1 MSDVA
6 ADPKRPEEATLGEIV
21 RDRPATAA
29 VFEKLGLEFCC
40 GGGQT
45 LAAACEEKGLD
56 PATVAVMLEA
66 LPESGFDPSAHDLSR
81 ASIGEICDHI
91 VAEHHDRFRTDSAA
105 AAEKVATVVRVHG
118 ADHPELADLNRNFTA
133 LREDMLAHAEREERE
148 LFPAAVEAS
157 ANGTRLDPAILT
169 ELEADH
175 RDTGRLLEAIRE
187 ICNDYDLD
195 RAFCNTHR
203 VMLANLRDLE
213 ADTHQHVHEENNI
226 LFPKIRAELVPA

>member
-45 LAAACEEKGLD
+45 LATACEEKGLD
-56 PATVAVMLEA
+56 PATVAVMLKA
-66 LPESGFDPSAHDLSR
+66 LPESGFDPSAHDLSG

-91 VAEHHDRFRTDSAA
+91 VSVHHERFRTDAAA

-118 ADHPELADLNRNFTA
+118 ADHPELADLDRNFTA
-133 LREDMLAHAEREERE
+133 LREDMLAHAAREENE
-148 LFPAAVEAS
+148 LFPAAVAAS
-157 ANGTRLDPAILT
+157 ENGTTLDPSILA

-175 RDTGRLLEAIRE
+175 RDTGQLLEAIRE
-187 ICNDYDLD
+187 TCHNYDLD
-195 RAFCNTHR
+195 QAFCNTHR
-203 VMLANLRDLE
+203 VMLTNLRDLE

-226 LFPKIRAELVPA
+226 LFPRIRAELVPT